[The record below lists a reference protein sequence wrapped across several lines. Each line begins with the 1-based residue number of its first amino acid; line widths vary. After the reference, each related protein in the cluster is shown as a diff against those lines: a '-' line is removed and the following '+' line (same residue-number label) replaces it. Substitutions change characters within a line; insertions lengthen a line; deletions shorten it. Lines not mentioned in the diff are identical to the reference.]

1 MSFWPDLISNNG
13 HDDDHEKGG
22 KDRIAKYV
30 LKNLHSL
37 DLIFWQS
44 MEIQRGKFTLSMYF
58 F

>member
-1 MSFWPDLISNNG
+1 MSFWPDLISNND
-13 HDDDHEKGG
+13 HDDDDEKDG

-44 MEIQRGKFTLSMYF
+44 MDIQWGKFTLSTYLF
-58 F
+58 

>member
-1 MSFWPDLISNNG
+1 MSFWRDLISNNG
-13 HDDDHEKGG
+13 HHDDDEKDG

-44 MEIQRGKFTLSMYF
+44 MDIERGKFTLSTYLF
-58 F
+58 

>member
-1 MSFWPDLISNNG
+1 MSFWPGLISNNS
-13 HDDDHEKGG
+13 HDDDDEKDG

-44 MEIQRGKFTLSMYF
+44 MDIERGKFTLSTYLF
-58 F
+58 